1 MKTQMTDNGL
11 GLDLAKLLGG
21 AAAGALLMYMLDP
34 DRGGARRAQSAAA
47 VRHAGSR
54 TSSALGSVWRGAGAR
69 VGAVAA
75 DVADEAGD
83 RAADLAAAAK
93 PDGALKSSLSRI
105 GQAAGEVLDDT
116 ISRAKSV
123 AGRAGDAAGDVVSK
137 AGSAVSRAGGTA
149 GDLASRVTSRANR
162 AAGEASSSIADA
174 GAGVRGALKDTDWR
188 TTARKPTVIGGGLLG
203 LYGLARRSP
212 LGLVLGL
219 AGAALLARGVT
230 GQPLRSL
237 VSGRHLGDRIGQGL
251 SQTIDFE
258 KSIHIDASPEEVYDL
273 WNNYENFP
281 RFMSHVVEVSDLGR
295 RRSHWV
301 VKGPGG
307 TEFEWN
313 SVLTE
318 QSRPQRLAWRSEPG
332 AEIPQSGSI
341 QFEPHRGGTH
351 VTVRMSYTP
360 PAGVIGHGLATLLGA
375 DPKARMDEDLARMKA
390 FIERGAVPDK
400 VLDDAGRARSSNRSS
415 SRFLH

>member
-1 MKTQMTDNGL
+1 MEEHNMKPQMTETSHDL
-11 GLDLAKLLGG
+11 SLDLAKLLGG

-47 VRHAGSR
+47 VRNAGSR
-54 TSSALGSVWRGAGAR
+54 SSRALGNAWHSAGAR
-69 VGAVAA
+69 LGVAA
-75 DVADEAGD
+75 EDARQAAGDVADELVESA
-83 RAADLAAAAK
+83 R
-93 PDGALKSSLSRI
+93 PDGAARSSLSRM
-105 GQAAGEVLDDT
+105 GHAASEALDDT
-116 ISRAKSV
+116 ISKAK
-123 AGRAGDAAGDVVSK
+123 
-137 AGSAVSRAGGTA
+137 SAVSRASDAARKSISRAGSALHHAGNAAEERYDDAGRSASRGLGEFGSRVKSALQPA
-149 GDLASRVTSRANR
+149 GDWQSAVRNP
-162 AAGEASSSIADA
+162 
-174 GAGVRGALKDTDWR
+174 GVL
-188 TTARKPTVIGGGLLG
+188 GGGLLG
-203 LYGLARRSP
+203 LYGLTRRSP

-219 AGAALLARGVT
+219 AGAALLVRGVT

-237 VSGRHLGDRIGQGL
+237 LSGRSLGGLKSSLSNGL

-258 KSIHIDASPEEVYDL
+258 KSIYIDASPEEVYDL
-273 WNNYENFP
+273 WTDYENFP
-281 RFMSHVVEVSDLGR
+281 RFMSHVVEVRDLGR

-318 QSRPQRLAWRSEPG
+318 QTRPQRLAWRSEPG

-341 QFEPHRGGTH
+341 HLEPQRGGTQ

-360 PAGVIGHGLATLLGA
+360 PAGVLGHGLATLLGA
-375 DPKARMDEDLARMKA
+375 DPKAQMDDDLARMKA
-390 FIERGAVPDK
+390 FIERGAVPR
-400 VLDDAGRARSSNRSS
+400 DAARSRSS

>member
-1 MKTQMTDNGL
+1 MKPQMTETSHDL
-11 GLDLAKLLGG
+11 SLDLAKLLGG

-47 VRHAGSR
+47 VRTAGSR
-54 TSSALGSVWRGAGAR
+54 SSRALGNAWHSASAR
-69 VGAVAA
+69 LGVAA
-75 DVADEAGD
+75 EDARQAAGNAADELVESA
-83 RAADLAAAAK
+83 R
-93 PDGALKSSLSRI
+93 PDGAARSSLSRM
-105 GQAAGEVLDDT
+105 GHAASEVLDDT
-116 ISRAKSV
+116 IS
-123 AGRAGDAAGDVVSK
+123 K
-137 AGSAVSRAGGTA
+137 ARSAVSRASDAA
-149 GDLASRVTSRANR
+149 GDAMSRAGSALESTYDEAGSRASRFGSRVKSALQP
-162 AAGEASSSIADA
+162 AGDWQSAVRNP
-174 GAGVRGALKDTDWR
+174 GVL
-188 TTARKPTVIGGGLLG
+188 GGGLLG
-203 LYGLARRSP
+203 LYGLTRRSP

-219 AGAALLARGVT
+219 AGAALLVRGVT

-237 VSGRHLGDRIGQGL
+237 LSGRSLGGLKSSLKNGLSSGL

-258 KSIHIDASPEEVYDL
+258 KSIYIDASPEEVYDL
-273 WNNYENFP
+273 WTDYENFP
-281 RFMSHVVEVSDLGR
+281 RFMSHVVEVRDLGR

-318 QSRPQRLAWRSEPG
+318 QTRPQRLAWRSEPG

-341 QFEPHRGGTH
+341 HLEPQRGGTQ

-360 PAGVIGHGLATLLGA
+360 PAGVLGHGLATLLGA
-375 DPKARMDEDLARMKA
+375 DPKAQMDDDLARMKA
-390 FIERGAVPDK
+390 FIERGAVPR
-400 VLDDAGRARSSNRSS
+400 DAARSRSS